1 MSKGL
6 SAHHPTG
13 NLNNTDGGKIS
24 NTKCLAKDGNDDLST
39 FDKLLL
45 SQGSVRIHIYL
56 GKYIPAKTN
65 PSTGRSRQKKLCI
78 NLGPSISLAALQKEK
93 YSLEIQGRQQ
103 GKDSLVLFGWKE
115 SFCNH
120 EMF

>member
-1 MSKGL
+1 MASSPPGVFQRALSTGL
-6 SAHHPTG
+6 SVHHPTG
-13 NLNNTDGGKIS
+13 NLNNTVGGRIS

-65 PSTGRSRQKKLCI
+65 PSTVMSGQKKLCI
-78 NLGPSISLAALQKEK
+78 NLEPNIFLAFRNIVWRYRRDSRKKLQDQEK
-93 YSLEIQGRQQ
+93 T
-103 GKDSLVLFGWKE
+103 
-115 SFCNH
+115 
-120 EMF
+120 

>member
-1 MSKGL
+1 MSTGL

-24 NTKCLAKDGNDDLST
+24 NTKCLAKDGNVDLST

-45 SQGSVRIHIYL
+45 SQGSIRIHIYL

-78 NLGPSISLAALQKEK
+78 NLGPSIFLAALQKEK

-103 GKDSLVLFGWKE
+103 RKDRRIKK
-115 SFCNH
+115 N
-120 EMF
+120 